1 MKKFDLLDSVK
12 FRKFLYS
19 DVRFL
24 KRLHTLKRYIYTAS
38 LSVQIVFLFQHEIV
52 TKKQPQR
59 SFYGIFG
66 GEIAIDHQPSQKH
79 IFEHVLIKELKTDV
93 HVSVNNVIC

>member
-79 IFEHVLIKELKTDV
+79 IFEYLSK
-93 HVSVNNVIC
+93 N